1 MTDSHTIFRILDANA
16 NRAAEGLRVV
26 EEYLRFALGD
36 RHLTESCKQLRHEL
50 AGVLQQ
56 IPELAL
62 MQARDVGSDVGTAIS
77 TAEEFQRGTPRDIFA
92 ANQKR
97 VEQSLRCL
105 EEYSK
110 PLDSAIAARVEQ
122 LRYRAYTLARA
133 VVTTERS
140 CERLADSRLYV
151 LIDAG
156 PDEDTLTRL
165 VPKLVAAGVHL
176 LQLRDKRLTD
186 RELLERARQVRALTR
201 GTSTLFIMNDRP
213 DLAALTDADGVHVGQ
228 EELRVHD
235 VRAIVGTNRLI
246 GVSTHS
252 IEQARAA
259 VLDGADYLGCGPVF
273 PSETKSFDQFPGIA
287 FLRQVAAEISLP
299 AFAIGGVSLD
309 TMPQVIEAGFSRVAV
324 AGAVANAADPENVVR
339 QVLERLTHAPIAGED
354 PRRQASGTDAAG
366 AARPRPISLNL
377 GSSPGDPSR

>member
-1 MTDSHTIFRILDANA
+1 
-16 NRAAEGLRVV
+16 
-26 EEYLRFALGD
+26 
-36 RHLTESCKQLRHEL
+36 
-50 AGVLQQ
+50 
-56 IPELAL
+56 
-62 MQARDVGSDVGTAIS
+62 
-77 TAEEFQRGTPRDIFA
+77 
-92 ANQKR
+92 
-97 VEQSLRCL
+97 
-105 EEYSK
+105 
-110 PLDSAIAARVEQ
+110 
-122 LRYRAYTLARA
+122 
-133 VVTTERS
+133 
-140 CERLADSRLYV
+140 LADSRLYV

-165 VPKLVAAGVHL
+165 VPQLVAAGVHL